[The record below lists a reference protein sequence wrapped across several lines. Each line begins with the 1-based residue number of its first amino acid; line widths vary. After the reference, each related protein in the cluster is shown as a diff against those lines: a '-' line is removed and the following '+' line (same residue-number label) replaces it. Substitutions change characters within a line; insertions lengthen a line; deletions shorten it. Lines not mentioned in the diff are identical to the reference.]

1 MNYIIEGPKSFASLL
16 NDDTTDNEE
25 IADDVRCCLISGEP
39 LGINHITLRCGHLF
53 NYKPLYNELIQASAE
68 SNLPVY
74 SIKCPYCREYTHSL
88 LPYIPSIPGVEKIK
102 SVNAPARYSMTLYK
116 CQHIFKSGKQK
127 GKPCNAPAFKPNESS
142 PPCCLKHWKMREKK
156 QQPSKKTQPLSFS
169 ELQDKMYRRMYRTY
183 TLSKLKELANSERVS
198 DTGRK
203 KDIILRLILKCPG
216 RFV

>member
-74 SIKCPYCREYTHSL
+74 SIKCPYCREYTQ
-88 LPYIPSIPGVEKIK
+88 PT
-102 SVNAPARYSMTLYK
+102 TLYS
-116 CQHIFKSGKQK
+116 I
-127 GKPCNAPAFKPNESS
+127 
-142 PPCCLKHWKMREKK
+142 
-156 QQPSKKTQPLSFS
+156 
-169 ELQDKMYRRMYRTY
+169 Y
-183 TLSKLKELANSERVS
+183 TR
-198 DTGRK
+198 GRK
-203 KDIILRLILKCPG
+203 NQICKCTG
-216 RFV
+216 SIQHDTLQMSAHI